1 MTSDCGNHILTI
13 VIRLFIGVLA
23 ALALALSPVAAV
35 SAMAAPSAMP
45 GCTSDGHMPARPVE
59 HAKMD
64 CCAPFCQTAPAAL
77 PPELNRAGEALQS
90 DRAPHDQAAGR
101 ELPSFRPSGLDP
113 PPRLLS

>member
-1 MTSDCGNHILTI
+1 MTLNRANHILTP
-13 VIRLFIGVLA
+13 VIRFFIGVLT

-35 SAMAAPSAMP
+35 SAMAAPSAMA
-45 GCTSDGHMPARPVE
+45 GCMSDGHMPAKPTD

-77 PPELNRAGEALQS
+77 MPELNRAGEALQS